1 MSQVLK
7 LRSERAELNKQL
19 QALAAKEA
27 GGQSLSA
34 EELTTFAA
42 LEKQIAEKTDQL
54 ARAEAAER
62 SAAAAAV
69 PLNESATGING
80 PPSAN
85 ANPHISVTSN
95 QPPGAGMAQMA
106 RLLVQAG
113 GNQHYAAQLAQ
124 DGGFG
129 KDVVM
134 ALNTNTPAAG
144 GVLVPTNMARE
155 VIEALRPRS
164 VVRASG
170 AVSLPLNN
178 GNMTLPRIK
187 GSTVAGYIGSDDDI
201 SVTDMQFAEMKLQSK
216 KLAALVP
223 ISNDLIAFSGVSPG
237 VDQIVAGDLLTTIG
251 LTEDITFIRSAG
263 DPNTPKGMRYF
274 ALPGNVVSAPAG
286 APNLGVI
293 DLFFGGLMLRL
304 EAANAA
310 MANCGWLMHPRLI
323 RWLQAL
329 RDGNGNKAYPEID
342 GGTFKG
348 YPFKLSTQIPV
359 NLGAGSN
366 ETECYFADFSDC
378 YIGESGQIA
387 LAYSTEASYKDAGGN
402 TVSAFQRDQTLVR
415 VIEHNDFGLRHVES
429 VAVGV
434 GITWGEGM

>member
-34 EELTTFAA
+34 EELSTFAA

-54 ARAEAAER
+54 ARAESAER
-62 SAAAAAV
+62 ANAAAAV
-69 PLNESATGING
+69 PVAESAQGVNG
-80 PPSAN
+80 PPAS
-85 ANPHISVTSN
+85 PHITVTSN

-106 RLLVQAG
+106 RLLVQAQ

-124 DGGFG
+124 SGGFG
-129 KDVVM
+129 SDVVM
-134 ALNTNTPAAG
+134 ALGTITPAAG
-144 GVLVPTNMARE
+144 GVLVPTNMASE

-187 GSTVAGYIGSDDDI
+187 GSTVAGYIGSDEDI
-201 SVTDMQFAEMKLQSK
+201 PVTDMQFADMKLISK

-223 ISNDLIAFSGVSPG
+223 ISNDLIAFSGVNPG
-237 VDQIVAGDLLTTIG
+237 VDQIVANDLLTTVG
-251 LTEDITFIRSAG
+251 LTEDIVFIRSAG
-263 DPNTPKGMRYF
+263 DASTPKGMRYL
-274 ALPGNVVSAPAG
+274 ALPANVVTAPAG
-286 APNLGVI
+286 APNLAML
-293 DLFFGGLMLRL
+293 DLFFGGMMLRL
-304 EAANAA
+304 EAANAT

-323 RWLQAL
+323 RWLQTL

-348 YPFKLSTQIPV
+348 YPYKLSTQIPV

-378 YIGESGQIA
+378 YIGETGQLA

-402 TVSAFQRDQTLVR
+402 TVSAFQRDQTLIR
-415 VIEHNDFGLRHVES
+415 VIEHNDFGLRHAES
-429 VAVGV
+429 VAVGI

>member
-34 EELTTFAA
+34 EELTMFAN

-54 ARAEAAER
+54 ARAESAER
-62 SAAAAAV
+62 ANAAAAV
-69 PLNESATGING
+69 PVAESAQGVTG
-80 PPSAN
+80 PPAT
-85 ANPHISVTSN
+85 PHITVTSN

-106 RLLVQAG
+106 RLLVQAQ
-113 GNQHYAAQLAQ
+113 GNQQYAAELARA
-124 DGGFG
+124 GGFG
-129 KDVVM
+129 SDVVM
-134 ALNTNTPAAG
+134 ALSTNTPAAG
-144 GVLVPTNMARE
+144 GVLIPTNMATE
-155 VIEALRPRS
+155 VIAALRPRS

-170 AVSLPLNN
+170 AVSVPLNN
-178 GNMTLPRIK
+178 GNMTMPRIK

-201 SVTDMQFAEMKLQSK
+201 PVTDMQFGDMKLKEK

-223 ISNDLIAFSGVSPG
+223 ISNDLIAFSGVNPG
-237 VDQIVAGDLLTTIG
+237 VDKLVADDLFLTVG
-251 LTEDITFIRSAG
+251 LTEDIVFIRSAG
-263 DPNTPKGMRYF
+263 DDNTPKGMRYF
-274 ALPGNVVSAPAG
+274 ALPGNLVTAPGGTPTLA
-286 APNLGVI
+286 VI

-304 EAANAA
+304 EAANAN
-310 MANCGWLMHPRLI
+310 MANCGWIMHPRLI

-342 GGTFKG
+342 SGNFKG
-348 YPFKLSTQIPV
+348 YPFKLSTQVPV

-366 ETECYFADFSDC
+366 ETECYFVDFSDC

-402 TVSAFQRDQTLVR
+402 VVSAFQRDQTLVR
-415 VIEHNDFGLRHVES
+415 VIERNDFALRHVES
-429 VAVGV
+429 VAVGIA
-434 GITWGEGM
+434 ITWGDGM